1 MSLYI
6 LDSGFFIDP
15 YSKYLHPAIAPTYWE
30 QLALKLE
37 KMDNVCTL
45 KVVKREIEE
54 QSDWLTFWFKR
65 NFNKKR
71 ILDEAKFS
79 RERELLINY
88 VKHAV
93 SRGEYKRSALK
104 DFIKPNKADAHVVAC
119 ALYYQ
124 NNGLDPVVVS
134 SEINEKH
141 KKKVP
146 IPKICREFS
155 ITHIHVREFIMVLG
169 LQL

>member
-30 QLALKLE
+30 QLALKLN
-37 KMDNVCTL
+37 KMNNVYTL
-45 KVVKREIEE
+45 KIVKREIEE
-54 QSDWLTFWFKR
+54 QSDWLVSWFKR
-65 NFNKKR
+65 NFNRDR

-79 RERELLINY
+79 RERNLLIEY
-88 VKHAV
+88 VKDAV
-93 SRGEYKRSALK
+93 SRREYKQSALRL
-104 DFIKPNKADAHVVAC
+104 FIRPNKADAHVIAC
-119 ALYYQ
+119 ALHYK

-134 SEINEKH
+134 SEINEKDR
-141 KKKVP
+141 KKVP

-155 ITHIHVREFIMVLG
+155 IRHIHVRDFIVVLG